1 MFDKKL
7 LPLTYLFNLML
18 RVIGVVSFIYI
29 EFTGITHFEIE
40 VLANVANNRR
50 DTKRPWTVIVSFAL
64 NERVN
69 KWLIDHNQKQ
79 FNNNQKSYVTRPTAL
94 LSPPPPEAWF
104 AIYMQSWAFIQILK
118 TQRTTGTRLQWHIP
132 TPLGKW

>member
-50 DTKRPWTVIVSFAL
+50 DTKKTLNCHW

-69 KWLIDHNQKQ
+69 KWLT
-79 FNNNQKSYVTRPTAL
+79 TRNSLTITKRAML
-94 LSPPPPEAWF
+94 LSQLHPPPPRTKRHTIEAWF
-104 AIYMQSWAFIQILK
+104 AIYAKLGLYTNFKDSTHYGNSFAMAYTDAFV
-118 TQRTTGTRLQWHIP
+118 
-132 TPLGKW
+132 